1 MIAFIK
7 EQDARLCD
15 RTLRSKYFSY
25 IGRRSENWL
34 KQAVLVL
41 VVPFSVLKALGCSL
55 FGSLCNKQLLLSL
68 PAGPL
73 PQDTLPDLAC
83 LRWLTPRVPGQ
94 RHRKACCCVHLFS

>member
-1 MIAFIK
+1 MIAFIQ

-25 IGRRSENWL
+25 IRRRPEDWL
-34 KQAVLVL
+34 KQAILVV
-41 VVPFSVLKALGCSL
+41 VVPFSILKALGGLL

-73 PQDTLPDLAC
+73 PQDTLPYLAC
-83 LRWLTPRVPGQ
+83 LRSLTPRVPRQ